1 MINERTPFKRA
12 RAQSKRGIS
21 KRPAIAALALL
32 LAVAFVAAACGSSS
46 NKSSSTTST
55 TSGGAGGGGAAP
67 ASGASFDPAPYKG
80 VSATLNGSGST
91 FQQNF
96 NNAAIGALAAVLPNI
111 KITYGGGGSGKGKS
125 DLGAQTVDWAGTDS
139 TLKPTEKAALKGG
152 AALYFPTVVAPI
164 TVSYNLPG
172 VKSLKLDGATVAGIF
187 STQIK
192 TWNDPKIAALNSGTT
207 LPSTPIQVCHRA
219 DASGTTSNFTKFLTS
234 AGGAGWTLGQ
244 GDTINWPAGTQGG
257 QGNGGVAQCVKSK
270 AGAVGYVDFADAKS
284 AGLTYAS
291 VKNKNGEFQQ
301 PTLDGASKAAA
312 GATVAP
318 DLTYSPIDPPG
329 AGVYPITSP
338 TWILVYQRQ
347 TDPNKGKAL
356 QAFLKFILS
365 DGQKLAEGS
374 NYAPLPP
381 DLATKALAQVNQLQ
395 IS

>member
-1 MINERTPFKRA
+1 MAIERTPFRRA
-12 RAQSKRGIS
+12 CAYSKRGVH
-21 KRPAIAALALL
+21 KRPAVAALAAL

-46 NKSSSTTST
+46 NKSSNTTTST
-55 TSGGAGGGGAAP
+55 TA
-67 ASGASFDPAPYKG
+67 ASGQAPTGSASFDPSPYKS

-139 TLKPTEKAALKGG
+139 TLKPNEVAALKGG
-152 AALYFPTVVAPI
+152 PFFYFPTVVAPI
-164 TVSYNLPG
+164 TVSYNLPSVHG
-172 VKSLKLDGATVAGIF
+172 LKLDGPTLAGIF

-192 TWNDPKIAALNSGTT
+192 TWNDPKIAALNGGMT
-207 LPSTPIQVCHRA
+207 LPSDPIQVCHRA
-219 DASGTTSNFTKFLTS
+219 EASGTTSNFTKFLQS
-234 AGGAGWTLGQ
+234 AGGPGWTLGQ
-244 GDTINWPAGTQGG
+244 GDTITWPAGTQGA
-257 QGNGGVAQCVKSK
+257 QGNGGVAQCIKSK
-270 AGAVGYVDFADAKS
+270 TGAVGYVDFADAKN

-291 VKNKNGEFQQ
+291 VKNKNGEYEQ

-312 GATVAP
+312 GATVAA

-338 TWILVYQRQ
+338 TWIIAYQKQ
-347 TDPNKGKAL
+347 TDPQKGKAL
-356 QAFLKFILS
+356 QAFLKFIFT
-365 DGQKLAEGS
+365 DGQKLAPGS
-374 NYAPLPP
+374 NYAPVPQS
-381 DLATKALAQVNQLQ
+381 LATKALAQVDRLQ